1 RGYAALAGTPG
12 LSQNNL
18 SVFKQY
24 ATPAA
29 TALTDAAQFPKV
41 AGVPIEVGQL
51 SIVAPNYQN
60 GYYSVASLDYNG
72 SSSDQVRMRYVYNRT
87 VTLDFKANL
96 PVFFQIEPT
105 SYHLAT
111 ISEYHNFSPTLTNE
125 LRLGFNRYIS
135 DTPSGDY
142 KFPGLDAFPNLQF
155 ADLGGLQLGPNPSSP
170 QSSSQNTYQLTDNLS
185 LSR

>member
-1 RGYAALAGTPG
+1 
-12 LSQNNL
+12 
-18 SVFKQY
+18 
-24 ATPAA
+24 
-29 TALTDAAQFPKV
+29 
-41 AGVPIEVGQL
+41 VPIEVGQL

-125 LRLGFNRYIS
+125 PRAVAPINFVQPGR
-135 DTPSGDY
+135 GDY
-142 KFPGLDAFPNLQF
+142 QYSTLDLYLRDLAPDQFANRTLGNPTFYGDNWALYGYANDTWRVRPNLSVN
-155 ADLGGLQLGPNPSSP
+155 LGLRYEY
-170 QSSSQNTYQLTDNLS
+170 TS
-185 LSR
+185 LPYS